1 MIPKAPAAV
10 LPQARTPLGN
20 LGTPILVA
28 ISGKAKKD
36 PLNHLRQLLAIDLT
50 AMSCATNSPAESPGP
65 FAIPRPRCKKH
76 IGPGLQQCDNRRRKL
91 MVVKKTNSAGNS
103 ADFRQ

>member
-20 LGTPILVA
+20 LEASILVA

-65 FAIPRPRCKKH
+65 SRSRDHAAKSTSDLVCS
-76 IGPGLQQCDNRRRKL
+76 NA
-91 MVVKKTNSAGNS
+91 TT
-103 ADFRQ
+103 ADAN

>member
-1 MIPKAPAAV
+1 MILPAAV

-20 LGTPILVA
+20 LEASILVA

-50 AMSCATNSPAESPGP
+50 AMSCATNSPAESPGS

-76 IGPGLQQCDNRRRKL
+76 ATSDLVCSNA
-91 MVVKKTNSAGNS
+91 TT
-103 ADFRQ
+103 ADAN